1 MAEINVNKIKLS
13 QLRALVAIARTGTF
27 SDAASQLDL
36 SQSAVSHAIATLE
49 DELGV
54 SLLSRGRQGAV
65 LTPVGQ
71 EVTTEATKML
81 TLLTTIG
88 RRAQDAKGLQAGLV
102 RVVGFRSVA
111 THVLPVVIEEFRK
124 QYPGISVSIG
134 EGNDVRG
141 AEEILRRGEADVGFT
156 YLPVSDAFDAWELF
170 RDDYIVLMPKD
181 KAPPG
186 DGPLT
191 WEELKALPMIL
202 PLPDDGCRYN
212 VDQYFLKHGQS
223 VVPAYEVKED
233 STVVS
238 MVRRGLGAT
247 VIATLAAEPIPED
260 VVVRQLPVPLERV
273 IGVITFAEAL
283 QTPPVFAFLDTL
295 KATWQRHNDIVQA
308 PKSEPSPEPERLPVS
323 VENAVAESAVSQ
335 A

>member
-1 MAEINVNKIKLS
+1 MAEINVNRIKLS
-13 QLRALVAIARTGTF
+13 QLRALVAIAKTGTF
-27 SDAASQLDL
+27 SDAAAKLEL

-49 DELGV
+49 EELGV

-71 EVTTEATKML
+71 EVTNEATKML
-81 TLLTTIG
+81 GLLKVIG
-88 RRAQDAKGLQAGLV
+88 RKAQDAKGLQGGLV

-156 YLPVSDAFDAWELF
+156 YLPVGDAFDAWELF

-181 KAPPG
+181 KAPAG
-186 DGPLT
+186 DGPLS
-191 WEELKALPMIL
+191 WEELTALPLIL
-202 PLPDDGCRYN
+202 PLPEDGCRHN
-212 VDQYFLKHGQS
+212 VDQYLMRHQRS
-223 VVPAYEVKED
+223 ITPAYEVKED
-233 STVVS
+233 STVVG
-238 MVRRGLGAT
+238 MVRRGLGIT
-247 VIATLAAEPIPED
+247 VIAQLAAEPIPED
-260 VVVRQLPVPLERV
+260 VVVRQLPEPLERV
-273 IGVITFAEAL
+273 IGVITLADAL

-295 KATWQRHNDIVQA
+295 KETWQQ
-308 PKSEPSPEPERLPVS
+308 KSSIITE
-323 VENAVAESAVSQ
+323 
-335 A
+335 

>member
-1 MAEINVNKIKLS
+1 MAEINVNRIKLS

-49 DELGV
+49 EELGV

-71 EVTTEATKML
+71 QITNEAMTML
-81 TLLTTIG
+81 SHLKVIG
-88 RRAQDAKGLQAGLV
+88 RKAQDAKGLQAGLV

-111 THVLPVVIEEFRK
+111 THVLPVVIEEFRRL
-124 QYPGISVSIG
+124 YPGISVSIG

-141 AEEILRRGEADVGFT
+141 AEEILRRGEADIGFT
-156 YLPVSDAFDAWELF
+156 YLPVSEAFEAWELF
-170 RDDYIVLMPKD
+170 RDDYVALLPKS
-181 KAPPG
+181 KAPASNQ
-186 DGPLT
+186 PLD
-191 WEELKALPMIL
+191 WELLNEFPLILPM
-202 PLPDDGCRYN
+202 PEDGCRNN
-212 VDQYFLKHGQS
+212 VDQYLLRHGQAIT
-223 VVPAYEVKED
+223 PAYEVKED

-247 VIATLAAEPIPED
+247 IIARLAAEPIPKD
-260 VVVRQLPVPLERV
+260 VAVCELPVPLQRV
-273 IGVITFAEAL
+273 IGVITLADAL

-295 KATWQRHNDIVQA
+295 KSTWKQKPNLV
-308 PKSEPSPEPERLPVS
+308 PSIKR
-323 VENAVAESAVSQ
+323 
-335 A
+335 

>member
-1 MAEINVNKIKLS
+1 MAEINVNRIKLS

-27 SDAASQLDL
+27 SDAASQLEL
-36 SQSAVSHAIATLE
+36 TQSAVSHAIATLE
-49 DELGV
+49 EELGV

-71 EVTTEATKML
+71 QVTTEAQTML
-81 TLLTTIG
+81 SHLKNIG
-88 RRAQDAKGLQAGLV
+88 RKAQDAKGLQAGLV

-111 THVLPVVIEEFRK
+111 THVLPVVIEEFRR

-141 AEEILRRGEADVGFT
+141 AEEILRRGEADIGFT
-156 YLPVSDAFDAWELF
+156 YLPVNDAFDAWELF
-170 RDDYIVLMPKD
+170 RDDYVALLPKE
-181 KAPPG
+181 KAPENT
-186 DGPLT
+186 DAITWAQLT
-191 WEELKALPMIL
+191 ALPLIL

-212 VDQYFLKHGQS
+212 VDQYLLRHGQM
-223 VVPAYEVKED
+223 VRPAYEVKED

-247 VIATLAAEPIPED
+247 IIAKLAAEPIPED
-260 VVVRQLPVPLERV
+260 VAVCTLPAPLQRV
-273 IGVITFAEAL
+273 IGVITLSDAL

-295 KATWQRHNDIVQA
+295 KATWQQQ
-308 PKSEPSPEPERLPVS
+308 SES
-323 VENAVAESAVSQ
+323 SA
-335 A
+335 

>member
-1 MAEINVNKIKLS
+1 MAEINVNRIKLS
-13 QLRALVAIARTGTF
+13 QLRALVAIAHTGTF
-27 SDAASQLDL
+27 SDAAAKLEL

-49 DELGV
+49 EELGV

-71 EVTTEATKML
+71 EITNEATKML
-81 TLLTTIG
+81 ALLKVIG

-156 YLPVSDAFDAWELF
+156 YLPVNDAFDAWELF
-170 RDDYIVLMPKD
+170 RDDYVALLPKD
-181 KAPPG
+181 KAPKSE
-186 DGPLT
+186 GPLT
-191 WEELKALPMIL
+191 WDELRALPLIL
-202 PLPDDGCRYN
+202 PLPDDGCRHN
-212 VDQYFLKHGQS
+212 VDQYLQHHEQAIA
-223 VVPAYEVKED
+223 PAYEVKED

-247 VIATLAAEPIPED
+247 IMAQLAAEPIPED
-260 VVVRQLPVPLERV
+260 VVVRTLPEPLQRV
-273 IGVITFAEAL
+273 IGVITLSDAL

-295 KATWQRHNDIVQA
+295 KETWKQ
-308 PKSEPSPEPERLPVS
+308 KSEII
-323 VENAVAESAVSQ
+323 
-335 A
+335 

>member
-1 MAEINVNKIKLS
+1 MAEINVNRIKLS

-49 DELGV
+49 EELGV

-71 EVTTEATKML
+71 QVTTEAQTML
-81 TLLTTIG
+81 SHLKNIG
-88 RRAQDAKGLQAGLV
+88 RKAQDAKGLQAGLV

-111 THVLPVVIEEFRK
+111 THVLPVVIEEFRR

-141 AEEILRRGEADVGFT
+141 AEEILRRGEADIGFT
-156 YLPVSDAFDAWELF
+156 YLPVNDAFDAWELF
-170 RDDYIVLMPKD
+170 RDDYVALLPKA
-181 KAPPG
+181 KAPKNT
-186 DGPLT
+186 DAIT
-191 WEELKALPMIL
+191 WEQLAALPMIL
-202 PLPDDGCRYN
+202 PLPDDGCRHN
-212 VDQYFLKHGQS
+212 VDQYLLRHGQS
-223 VVPAYEVKED
+223 MSPAYEVKED

-247 VIATLAAEPIPED
+247 IIARLAAEPIPED
-260 VVVRQLPVPLERV
+260 VAICELPAPLQRV
-273 IGVITFAEAL
+273 IGVITLAEAL

-295 KATWQRHNDIVQA
+295 KSTWQQR
-308 PKSEPSPEPERLPVS
+308 E
-323 VENAVAESAVSQ
+323 AVSTLP
-335 A
+335 

>member
-1 MAEINVNKIKLS
+1 MAEINVNRIKLS

-81 TLLTTIG
+81 ALLKNIG
-88 RRAQDAKGLQAGLV
+88 RRAQEAKGLQAGLV

-111 THVLPVVIEEFRK
+111 THVLPMVIEEFRK

-156 YLPVSDAFDAWELF
+156 YLPVNEAFDAWELF
-170 RDDYIVLMPKD
+170 REDYVALLPKD
-181 KAPPG
+181 KVPKG

-191 WEELKALPMIL
+191 WEELTALPMIL

-212 VDQYFLKHGQS
+212 VDQYLLKHGQS

-247 VIATLAAEPIPED
+247 IMAKLAAEPIPED
-260 VVVRQLPVPLERV
+260 VVVRSLPVPLERI
-273 IGVITFAEAL
+273 IGVITLADAL

-295 KATWQRHNDIVQA
+295 KATWQQKADMVVS
-308 PKSEPSPEPERLPVS
+308 SE
-323 VENAVAESAVSQ
+323 
-335 A
+335 

>member
-1 MAEINVNKIKLS
+1 MAEINVNRIKLS
-13 QLRALVAIARTGTF
+13 QLRALVAIAVTGTF

-49 DELGV
+49 EELGV

-71 EVTTEATKML
+71 EITQEATKML
-81 TLLTTIG
+81 ALLKNIG

-111 THVLPVVIEEFRK
+111 THVLPVVIEEFRR

-141 AEEILRRGEADVGFT
+141 AEDILRRGEADVGFT

-170 RDDYIVLMPKD
+170 RDQYVALLPKA
-181 KAPPG
+181 KNPAG
-186 DGPLT
+186 TGPIT
-191 WEELKALPMIL
+191 WEQLAALPLIL

-212 VDQYFLKHGQS
+212 IDQYLTRHGQS
-223 VVPAYEVKED
+223 LIPAYEVKED

-247 VIATLAAEPIPED
+247 IMAKLAAEPIPED
-260 VVVRQLPVPLERV
+260 VVVRQLPAPLERV
-273 IGVITFAEAL
+273 IGVITLADAL

-295 KATWQRHNDIVQA
+295 KATWQQKAGMVI
-308 PKSEPSPEPERLPVS
+308 KS
-323 VENAVAESAVSQ
+323 AEA
-335 A
+335 

>member
-1 MAEINVNKIKLS
+1 MAEINVNRIKLS

-49 DELGV
+49 EELGV

-71 EVTTEATKML
+71 QITNEAKTML
-81 TLLTTIG
+81 AHLKVIG
-88 RRAQDAKGLQAGLV
+88 RKAQDAKGLQAGLV

-111 THVLPVVIEEFRK
+111 THVLPVVIEEFRRL
-124 QYPGISVSIG
+124 YPGISVSIG

-141 AEEILRRGEADVGFT
+141 AEEILRRGEADIGFT

-170 RDDYIVLMPKD
+170 RDDYVALLPKP
-181 KAPPG
+181 KAPTTQQ
-186 DGPLT
+186 PLD
-191 WEELKALPMIL
+191 WETLNELPLILPM
-202 PLPDDGCRYN
+202 PEDGCRYN
-212 VDQYFLKHGQS
+212 VDQYLHRHGQTIT
-223 VVPAYEVKED
+223 PAYEVKED

-247 VIATLAAEPIPED
+247 IIARLAAEPIPKD
-260 VVVRQLPVPLERV
+260 VAVCELPVPLQRV
-273 IGVITFAEAL
+273 IGVITLADAL

-295 KATWQRHNDIVQA
+295 KATWQQKKNIV
-308 PKSEPSPEPERLPVS
+308 PPRKR
-323 VENAVAESAVSQ
+323 
-335 A
+335 

>member
-1 MAEINVNKIKLS
+1 MAEININRIKLS

-27 SDAASQLDL
+27 SDAAASLEL

-71 EVTTEATKML
+71 EITHEATNMIA
-81 TLLTTIG
+81 LLKVIG

-102 RVVGFRSVA
+102 RVVGFRSVT

-134 EGNDVRG
+134 EGNDVHG
-141 AEEILRRGEADVGFT
+141 AEDILRRGEADVGFT
-156 YLPVSDAFDAWELF
+156 YLPVNDAFDAWELL

-181 KAPPG
+181 KAPQSK
-186 DGPLT
+186 GPLT
-191 WEELKALPMIL
+191 WEELTTLPLIL

-212 VDQYFLKHGQS
+212 LDHYLQRHGQTIL
-223 VVPAYEVKED
+223 PAYEVKED
-233 STVVS
+233 STIVS
-238 MVRRGLGAT
+238 MVRRGLGT
-247 VIATLAAEPIPED
+247 TIIAQLAAEPIPAD
-260 VVVRQLPVPLERV
+260 VVVRSLPVPLQRV
-273 IGVITFAEAL
+273 IGVITLADAL

-295 KATWQRHNDIVQA
+295 KATWKQKADTV
-308 PKSEPSPEPERLPVS
+308 VS
-323 VENAVAESAVSQ
+323 SI
-335 A
+335 

>member
-1 MAEINVNKIKLS
+1 MAEININRIKLS

-49 DELGV
+49 EELGV

-71 EVTTEATKML
+71 QVTAEAQTML
-81 TLLTTIG
+81 SHLKKIG
-88 RRAQDAKGLQAGLV
+88 RKAQDAKGLQAGLV

-111 THVLPVVIEEFRK
+111 THVLPVVIEEFRR

-141 AEEILRRGEADVGFT
+141 AEEILRRGEADIGFT
-156 YLPVSDAFDAWELF
+156 YLPVNEAFDAWELF
-170 RDDYIVLMPKD
+170 RDDYVALLPKE
-181 KAPPG
+181 KAP
-186 DGPLT
+186 DSSGPLSWAQLT
-191 WEELKALPMIL
+191 SLPLILPM
-202 PLPDDGCRYN
+202 PDDGCRYN
-212 VDQYFLKHGQS
+212 VDQYLLRHGQDIK
-223 VVPAYEVKED
+223 PAYEVKED

-247 VIATLAAEPIPED
+247 IIAKLAAEPIPDD
-260 VVVRQLPVPLERV
+260 VVICELPAPLERV
-273 IGVITFAEAL
+273 IGVITLADAL

-295 KATWQRHNDIVQA
+295 KATWQQQVA
-308 PKSEPSPEPERLPVS
+308 VS
-323 VENAVAESAVSQ
+323 V
-335 A
+335 

>member
-1 MAEINVNKIKLS
+1 MAEININRIKLS

-49 DELGV
+49 EELGV

-71 EVTTEATKML
+71 QVTTEAQTML
-81 TLLTTIG
+81 SHLKKIG
-88 RRAQDAKGLQAGLV
+88 RKAQDAKGLQAGLV

-111 THVLPVVIEEFRK
+111 THVLPVVIEEFRR

-141 AEEILRRGEADVGFT
+141 AEEILRRGEADIGFT
-156 YLPVSDAFDAWELF
+156 YLPVNEAFDAWELF
-170 RDDYIVLMPKD
+170 RDDYVALLPKE
-181 KAPPG
+181 KAP
-186 DGPLT
+186 DSSGPLSWAQLT
-191 WEELKALPMIL
+191 SLPLILPM
-202 PLPDDGCRYN
+202 PDDGCRYN
-212 VDQYFLKHGQS
+212 VDQYLLRHGQDIK
-223 VVPAYEVKED
+223 PAYEVKED

-247 VIATLAAEPIPED
+247 IIAKLAAEPIPDD
-260 VVVRQLPVPLERV
+260 VVICELPAPLERV
-273 IGVITFAEAL
+273 IGVITLADAL

-295 KATWQRHNDIVQA
+295 KATWQQQV
-308 PKSEPSPEPERLPVS
+308 
-323 VENAVAESAVSQ
+323 AVSI
-335 A
+335 

>member
-1 MAEINVNKIKLS
+1 MAEINVNRIKLS

-27 SDAASQLDL
+27 SDAAADLAL

-71 EVTTEATKML
+71 QITTEATTML
-81 TLLTTIG
+81 SHLKNIG
-88 RRAQDAKGLQAGLV
+88 RKAQDAKGLQAGLV

-111 THVLPVVIEEFRK
+111 THVLPVVIEEFRRL
-124 QYPGISVSIG
+124 YPGISVSIG

-170 RDDYIVLMPKD
+170 RDDYVALFPKD
-181 KAPPG
+181 KAPEV
-186 DGPLT
+186 DGALT
-191 WEELKALPMIL
+191 WDQLTTLPLIL

-212 VDQYFLKHGQS
+212 VDRYLLNHGQTIQ
-223 VVPAYEVKED
+223 PAYEVKED

-247 VIATLAAEPIPED
+247 IIAKLAAEPIPDD
-260 VVVRQLPVPLERV
+260 VVVCKLPAPLERV
-273 IGVITFAEAL
+273 IGVITLADAL

-295 KATWQRHNDIVQA
+295 KATWQQKRDTVVQA
-308 PKSEPSPEPERLPVS
+308 
-323 VENAVAESAVSQ
+323 
-335 A
+335 